1 MVKQKMSQP
10 VSQTP
15 NTGDKFEEIDEETL
29 VRQQNIQYLARLRG
43 LTAKKVEYVINAVE
57 RYLLNNGAIPD
68 GIREVAKATID
79 VIQNAYDE
87 TVKVAEEIL
96 KNPNDMKSVVSNA
109 IEIYAN
115 FYAINTITE
124 DLLEK
129 YVYRY
134 EQLEFIN
141 PVAEK
146 LEKIENIVTY
156 LINENVK
163 PYLSTPHELARLL
176 GDIIDNIMMFYE
188 ELTEEGSGEDYMGDL
203 LSDLRE
209 QLEDDENEIERSK
222 YAILSDALDII
233 YNEYNNAVV
242 EGNSQRY
249 DVDELGIG
257 TIDVCSDVEDP
268 ERYGLFCDEERDEA
282 FKADSVDYK
291 KLVEGMTEA
300 YAGFKAAQ
308 LVYKILKAN
317 KIENEDFEENLADII
332 EKTRDIIRAMINYIV
347 RDYATKINV

>member
-15 NTGDKFEEIDEETL
+15 NTGDKFEEIDEEVL

-43 LTAKKVEYVINAVE
+43 LTAKKVEYVIDAVE

-68 GIREVAKATID
+68 GVKEVAKTAVD
-79 VIQNAYDE
+79 VIQSAYDK
-87 TVKVAEEIL
+87 TVKVSEEIL
-96 KNPNDMKSVVSNA
+96 KNPNDMKSVVFNA

-134 EQLEFIN
+134 EQHEFIN

-176 GDIIDNIMMFYE
+176 GDIIDDLMMFA
-188 ELTEEGSGEDYMGDL
+188 ELAEPGDEDYMGDL
-203 LSDLRE
+203 LSNLRE

-222 YAILSDALDII
+222 YAILSDVLDII
-233 YNEYNNAVV
+233 YGEYGNAVS
-242 EGNSQRY
+242 EGDNVAELNIETY
-249 DVDELGIG
+249 DICEEL
-257 TIDVCSDVEDP
+257 EDP
-268 ERYGLFCDEERDEA
+268 ERHGLFCDEESDRAIE
-282 FKADSVDYK
+282 ADSVDYK
-291 KLVEGMTEA
+291 ELVKGMTKA
-300 YAGFKAAQ
+300 YASLNAAQ
-308 LVYKILKAN
+308 LAYKILKAHN
-317 KIENEDFEENLADII
+317 IEDEDFEENLTEII
-332 EKTRDIIRAMINYIV
+332 ENTREIIKTVINYIV